1 MASITDDLRSFRRS
15 WIHHTA
21 MQMATLTVTAATFAV
36 VGFIFLAGMNLNRL
50 IVSWGEGVDISLYLK
65 EDLSSERT
73 GVLKSMLE
81 HRSDLTNI
89 RFIAREMATENFKTQ
104 MASYSPGLLS
114 DPDFANPFPA
124 SFRVALKG
132 GVKTEADVKHLE
144 AVAEELR
151 QKDGID
157 DVSFGQSWIRNYSE
171 FVSAISASGGTLVMV
186 LILGSLFVIG
196 NSIRMSVAGRRD
208 EIEIL
213 ELVGATSSMIR
224 RPFVMEGA
232 VTGFAAAIIGLSLN
246 FGIFA
251 WQLSKLN
258 SSLVFARLAS
268 QFSFLGILQIAGFVA
283 GGVFLGAL
291 GAWLAV
297 RSLND
302 GWAASQGARA

>member
-1 MASITDDLRSFRRS
+1 MASIMDDLRSFRRS

-50 IVSWGEGVDISLYLK
+50 IVSWGEGVEISLYLK
-65 EDLSSERT
+65 EDLSLEKT
-73 GVLKSMLE
+73 DALKSMLE
-81 HRSDLTNI
+81 HRSDLTNV

-132 GVKTEADVKHLE
+132 GVKTDVDVKHLE

-151 QKDGID
+151 RKDGID
-157 DVSFGQSWIRNYSE
+157 DVSFGQSWVRNYSE
-171 FVSAISASGGTLVMV
+171 FISAISASGGTLVIV
-186 LILGSLFVIG
+186 LVLGSLFVIG

-232 VTGFAAAIIGLSLN
+232 VTGCAAAIIGLSLN

-258 SSLVFARLAS
+258 GSLVFARLAS
-268 QFSFLGILQIAGFVA
+268 QFSFLGIFQIAVFVM
-283 GGVFLGAL
+283 GGMFLGAF

-302 GWAASQGARA
+302 GWAASQGVRA